1 MSRDTRMDLKDEIE
15 MEKRRRRKR
24 SRSRDWRSG
33 SRRSRSVDR

>member
-15 MEKRRRRKR
+15 MEKRRRRNR

-33 SRRSRSVDR
+33 SRRSRSGDR